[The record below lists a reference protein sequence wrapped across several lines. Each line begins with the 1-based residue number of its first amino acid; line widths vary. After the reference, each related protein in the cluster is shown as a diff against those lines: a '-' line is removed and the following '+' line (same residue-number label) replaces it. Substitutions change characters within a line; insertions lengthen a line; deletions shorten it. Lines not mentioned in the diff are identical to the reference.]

1 MREKIKTALAVTLL
15 IVVVAISFVLEMQDR
30 GSDVYPNADTMIRLY
45 GEAHGSKVYYDI
57 EYSLWKDCYE
67 EGYRNL
73 FVELPYYSAEFLNLW
88 MHEAGDETLDQL
100 YSDIQGTQS
109 ATQDYLDFLH
119 EIKENCPETVF
130 WGTDVGHQN
139 ETTGKRY
146 LHYLKDHGLAD
157 SESYQKAQECMRQG
171 DEYHAAD
178 RDHTGISPVRENYM
192 TENFIKAYD
201 AAGGRIMGIYGSYHT
216 DLSIPDRMAGMLR
229 ARYGDIFSSV
239 KLSTIAFGKVSP
251 YQIGVSVTGILFL
264 IMLFVPNILWARGR
278 QPEGYEQYAKNEN
291 RILLVFERIGE
302 VSATCLLPI
311 FASTNPHI
319 KKLPEGVFFEW
330 KSILLLTAIILMLLY
345 EGFWIRYFRSSKT
358 MKDYYASFAGFP
370 VAGASLPVIALFL
383 LGLYA
388 QNLLIVASSV
398 ILGIGH
404 LGIHLAHKKEALIND
419 PERRYDVNL
428 KDSDNG

>member
-1 MREKIKTALAVTLL
+1 MREKIKTVLAFTLL
-15 IVVVAISFVLEMQDR
+15 IVVVAISFVLTIRDR
-30 GSDVYPNADTMIRLY
+30 DNDVYPDADTMIRLY

-57 EYSLWKDCYE
+57 EYQLWKDCYE
-67 EGYRNL
+67 EGDRNL

-88 MHEAGDETLDQL
+88 MREAGDETLDQL

-139 ETTGKRY
+139 ETTGERY
-146 LHYLKDHGLAD
+146 LKYLKDLGLED
-157 SESYQKAQECMRQG
+157 SEAYQKTQECMRQG
-171 DEYHAAD
+171 DEYNAAD
-178 RDHTGISPVRENYM
+178 TDHTGISPVREKYM

-201 AAGGRIMGIYGSYHT
+201 AAGGKIMGIYGSYHT

-229 ARYGDIFSSV
+229 THYGDIFSSV

-264 IMLFVPNILWARGR
+264 IMLFVPNILWAHGR

-291 RILLVFERIGE
+291 RILLVFERVGE

-330 KSILLLTAIILMLLY
+330 KSILLLTAFVLMLFY

-388 QNLLIVASSV
+388 QNLLLMASSV
-398 ILGIGH
+398 ILGTGH

-419 PERRYDVNL
+419 PERPDDVNRQA
-428 KDSDNG
+428 

>member
-1 MREKIKTALAVTLL
+1 MREKIKTVLVFTLL
-15 IVVVAISFVLEMQDR
+15 IVVVVVSFVLTIQDR
-30 GSDVYPNADTMIRLY
+30 ENDVYPDADTMIRLY

-88 MHEAGDETLDQL
+88 MREDGDEILNEL

-139 ETTGKRY
+139 ETTGERY
-146 LHYLKDHGLAD
+146 LNYLKDLGLAD
-157 SESYQKAQECMRQG
+157 SESYQRAQECMRQG

-178 RDHTGISPVRENYM
+178 TDHTGISPVREKYM

-201 AAGGRIMGIYGSYHT
+201 VAGGKIMGIYGSYHT

-229 ARYGDIFSSV
+229 ARYGDILSGV

-264 IMLFVPNILWARGR
+264 FMLFVPNILWAHGR
-278 QPEGYEQYAKNEN
+278 RPKGYEQYAKNEN

-330 KSILLLTAIILMLLY
+330 KSILLLTALVLMLFY
-345 EGFWIRYFRSSKT
+345 EGFWIRYFRSQKT

-388 QNLLIVASSV
+388 QNLLLVASSV

-404 LGIHLAHKKEALIND
+404 LGIHLAHRREALAG
-419 PERRYDVNL
+419 
-428 KDSDNG
+428 S